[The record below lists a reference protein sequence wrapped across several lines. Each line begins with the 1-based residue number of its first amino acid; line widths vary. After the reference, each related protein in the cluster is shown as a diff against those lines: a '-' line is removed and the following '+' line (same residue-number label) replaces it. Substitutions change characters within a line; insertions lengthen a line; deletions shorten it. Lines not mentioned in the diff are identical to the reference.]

1 MAKKIWRPH
10 ELDLAK
16 RVGVTEEV
24 HDILRKE
31 KIKQKRSIARIVN
44 DLILQTYAK

>member
-31 KIKQKRSIARIVN
+31 KIKQKNKTQNNGHRVF
-44 DLILQTYAK
+44 D